1 MKYLLSVI
9 FIIYV
14 IFLSLFS
21 NAEFP
26 SAEQGT
32 SFLPY
37 LSERP
42 ITEDGFYSLKIA
54 WNIGTGKG
62 VTYNFNNPTT
72 GFQPLYVFLLSLFAF
87 LTSAF
92 GGDKIIFLRIVIL
105 SSGLIALLLCYSFY
119 QITKNLDKNIDRII
133 LQLVTS
139 LLVLFNFKLFLNLFN
154 GLETG
159 FYLLVMLISIIQ
171 TQRIIEGKKNIAQL
185 LLFGFIL
192 GLTVLARNDFI
203 LITFIIILSLMLSK
217 AIRFKDALIILT
229 VLFLT
234 VLPWIAFVYSV
245 QGSLIP
251 TSASVQTGL
260 TNNEIYYRMDQ
271 FFYSIF
277 ENYIPFIHAGQTQ
290 SLAIY
295 LIAITFSFFL
305 YKYKWSFIKKY
316 FGIKVIRIW
325 LSAILVISL
334 VYLLFA
340 SQPYFFF
347 RYLSIHLAIAIP
359 FLTLII
365 VNYFNNKTPA
375 FRKMFTY
382 LVLIIFV
389 LNAGYY
395 FHYPKQIRGL
405 ALRPSFILDNKLTEE
420 KIGMAQSGIS
430 GYFFDN
436 VVNLDGKVNNDA
448 LLAIRSDSLYEYLAK
463 ERINVLIEWR
473 EWFQTIDSLRL
484 SSDWQKSKAVINDN
498 KTIVFIRKNNPGLLS
513 F

>member
-1 MKYLLSVI
+1 MKYLLSAI

-26 SAEQGT
+26 STEQGT

-62 VTYNFNNPTT
+62 VTYNFNTPTT
-72 GFQPLYVFLLSLFAF
+72 GFQPLYVIILSFFAF

-92 GGDKIIFLRIVIL
+92 GGDKITYLRIAIL
-105 SSGLIALLLCYSFY
+105 FSGLIALFLSYLFY
-119 QITKNLDKNIDRII
+119 QLTKILDKNLDRII

-159 FYLLVMLISIIQ
+159 LYLIFLLLAMIKVQSLI
-171 TQRIIEGKKNIAQL
+171 ENKKNLKQIIL
-185 LLFGFIL
+185 LGFIL

-203 LITFIIILSLMLSK
+203 LITLIVILLLNLSK
-217 AIRFKDALIILT
+217 VIRLKDSIIILT

-234 VLPWIAFVYSV
+234 VLPWFAFVYSV
-245 QGSLIP
+245 QGSFIP

-260 TNNEIYYRMDQ
+260 TNNEIFYRIDQ
-271 FFYSIF
+271 FLYSTF
-277 ENYIPFIHAGQTQ
+277 SSYIPFVHAGQSQ
-290 SLAIY
+290 SAVIY
-295 LIAITFSFFL
+295 ILIIVFAAFL
-305 YKYKWSFIKKY
+305 YKYHLIDIKKY
-316 FGIKVIRIW
+316 FGLQVIRIW
-325 LSAILVISL
+325 FAAIIVISI
-334 VYLLFA
+334 VYLFFA

-347 RYLSIHLAIAIP
+347 RYLSIHMLIAIP
-359 FLTLII
+359 FLTLMITRYLSNKSEKVLSLLALIVIGIFII
-365 VNYFNNKTPA
+365 N
-375 FRKMFTY
+375 
-382 LVLIIFV
+382 I
-389 LNAGYY
+389 GYY
-395 FHYPKQIRGL
+395 FHYPKQISGL
-405 ALRPSFILDNKLTEE
+405 ALRTSFISSNQLTEK

-448 LLAIRSDSLYEYLAK
+448 LLAIKTNSLYEYIVK
-463 ERINVLIEWR
+463 EKIDVLIEWR
-473 EWFQTIDSLRL
+473 EWFEKIDSIKL
-484 SSDWQKSKAVINDN
+484 SGDWQVSDKKVNDN
-498 KTIVFIRKNNPGLLS
+498 KTSVFIEKSSEGSLS

>member
-1 MKYLLSVI
+1 MKYLLSAI

-72 GFQPLYVFLLSLFAF
+72 GFQPLYVFLLSFFAF

-92 GGDKIIFLRIVIL
+92 GGDKITFLRIAIL
-105 SSGLIALLLCYSFY
+105 FSGLIALFLSYLFY
-119 QITKNLDKNIDRII
+119 QLTKILDKNLDRII

-159 FYLLVMLISIIQ
+159 LYLMLIVISIIL
-171 TQRIIEGKKNIAQL
+171 TQKIIEGKKNNAHL
-185 LLFGFIL
+185 LLIGFVF

-203 LITFIIILSLMLSK
+203 LIAFIIILSLLLLK
-217 AIRFKDALIILT
+217 AIRLKDTIIIFT

-234 VLPWIAFVYSV
+234 VLPWFTFVYSV

-260 TNNEIYYRMDQ
+260 TNNEIYYRIDQ
-271 FFYSIF
+271 FLYSAF
-277 ENYIPFIHAGQTQ
+277 SSYIPFVHAGQSQ
-290 SLAIY
+290 SAVIY
-295 LIAITFSFFL
+295 ILIIAFGAFQ
-305 YKYKWSFIKKY
+305 YKYHLIDIKKY
-316 FGIKVIRIW
+316 FGLQVIRIW
-325 LSAILVISL
+325 FIAITVISI
-334 VYLLFA
+334 VYLFFA

-347 RYLSIHLAIAIP
+347 RYLSIHIVIALP
-359 FLTLII
+359 FLTLMITRYLSNKSEKVLSLLALIVIGIFII
-365 VNYFNNKTPA
+365 N
-375 FRKMFTY
+375 
-382 LVLIIFV
+382 I
-389 LNAGYY
+389 GYY
-395 FHYPKQIRGL
+395 FHYPKQISGL
-405 ALRPSFILDNKLTEE
+405 ALRTSFICSNQLTEK

-448 LLAIRSDSLYEYLAK
+448 LLAIKSNSLYEYIVK
-463 ERINVLIEWR
+463 EKIDVLIEWR
-473 EWFQTIDSLRL
+473 EWFDSLKFDQFKVDWEEVNDLKIDSR
-484 SSDWQKSKAVINDN
+484 
-498 KTIVFIRKNNPGLLS
+498 TIIFES
-513 F
+513 TF